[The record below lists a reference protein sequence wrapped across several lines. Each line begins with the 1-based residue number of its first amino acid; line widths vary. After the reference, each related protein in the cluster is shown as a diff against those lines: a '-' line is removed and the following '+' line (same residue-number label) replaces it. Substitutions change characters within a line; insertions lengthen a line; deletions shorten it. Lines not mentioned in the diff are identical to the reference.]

1 MANVLLIIP
10 QGTAISYII
19 EETDRWN
26 SHQTLTGKNRKNNL
40 AKERTKKAK
49 KAHAEKAAKNS
60 SSRNRTRIFLP
71 NKKDKL
77 RHADNYRQKNKNII
91 INLANKK
98 APVIFAKFPTF
109 SRVVFAFHLL
119 PFKIVFFLARFVIAC
134 SQTLYFLFKVRRASV
149 IKDKPQRIY
158 WPPAKGVVVG
168 EEENR
173 L

>member
-10 QGTAISYII
+10 QGTAIAYII

-26 SHQTLTGKNRKNNL
+26 SHQTPTGKNRKNNL
-40 AKERTKKAK
+40 AKERTKRAK

-60 SSRNRTRIFLP
+60 SSRNRTGIFLP
-71 NKKDKL
+71 NKKYKL